1 MTEEFYLKHKDKSW
15 ELPKFPD
22 DDIDETS
29 ASQVVNWVFNEMK
42 AGNMGWLEVNLL
54 NVKGGDFIPIGYHH
68 MGQIETQV
76 LDHRNL
82 YKPQSNN
89 VSECFM
95 VKDKKWV
102 PETCTHA
109 ANIEAFWQNDF
120 PFSSWS
126 KIRFVKLDPHGSL
139 NIQEDHIQEE
149 IIPITTED
157 FSSHTFHMICSI
169 KEPGKKCKLIVED
182 FGELP
187 LKEGK
192 IYLLNPYRKYVM
204 VNTSETESSIR
215 IQLEGVPGTR
225 FGEFLNCLT
234 RSFFEIEGRLG
245 KDYLRH
251 YKQIDQRSGPVG
263 VMDY

>member
-102 PETCTHA
+102 PVSAESGKVKR
-109 ANIEAFWQNDF
+109 
-120 PFSSWS
+120 FS
-126 KIRFVKLDPHGSL
+126 PHPLTLHFYRQGLRRKFKRPVVGTPSPLRRHEPVSDLTGPPL
-139 NIQEDHIQEE
+139 N
-149 IIPITTED
+149 
-157 FSSHTFHMICSI
+157 
-169 KEPGKKCKLIVED
+169 
-182 FGELP
+182 
-187 LKEGK
+187 
-192 IYLLNPYRKYVM
+192 N
-204 VNTSETESSIR
+204 
-215 IQLEGVPGTR
+215 
-225 FGEFLNCLT
+225 
-234 RSFFEIEGRLG
+234 
-245 KDYLRH
+245 
-251 YKQIDQRSGPVG
+251 
-263 VMDY
+263 